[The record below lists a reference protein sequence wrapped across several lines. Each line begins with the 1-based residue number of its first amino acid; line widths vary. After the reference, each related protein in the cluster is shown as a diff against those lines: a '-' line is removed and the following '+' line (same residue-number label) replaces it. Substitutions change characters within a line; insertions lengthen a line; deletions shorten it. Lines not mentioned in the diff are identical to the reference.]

1 MNPKQ
6 LKRLRKK
13 AREIFLQFIKESLSL
28 EKQANITDEKINF
41 LINNPSY
48 EWHGRTLKLQ
58 EWCYRWIIQTL
69 KKYPS
74 FTIEDL
80 KIYVKKY

>member
-28 EKQANITDEKINF
+28 EKQANVTDEKINF
-41 LINNPSY
+41 LINNLCQMKIMCSM
-48 EWHGRTLKLQ
+48 RLKNS
-58 EWCYRWIIQTL
+58 
-69 KKYPS
+69 KKG
-74 FTIEDL
+74 L
-80 KIYVKKY
+80 RN

>member
-28 EKQANITDEKINF
+28 EKQANVTDEKVNF

-48 EWHGRTLKLQ
+48 EWQGRTLKLQ
-58 EWCYRWIIQTL
+58 EWYYRGIVQTL
-69 KKYPS
+69 KKYPH

-80 KIYVKKY
+80 KQYVKKY